1 MWADKTMSNNYL
13 EHFATSMVQN
23 LSEMAGMA
31 ATPTPPI
38 PQETAFASRGFAVI
52 IGITGKRPGR
62 IILDTSQ
69 ETAGKI
75 SEAINGEVCE
85 EDFVLDTLA
94 ELTNIVSGN
103 GITTVNN
110 ANPGMGLML
119 TPPSLFLGDD
129 LTIVS
134 PKLNAEVVTVSTP
147 AGDVFLSV
155 GFEGGK

>member
-1 MWADKTMSNNYL
+1 MSANYL
-13 EHFATSMVQN
+13 EHFAASMLQN
-23 LSEMAGMA
+23 LQEMAGMEA
-31 ATPTPPI
+31 QSNPPA
-38 PQETAFASRGFAVI
+38 PQETAFASQGFSVI

-62 IILDTSQ
+62 IILDMTQ
-69 ETAGKI
+69 ETANKL
-75 SEAINGEVCE
+75 SEAINCE
-85 EDFVLDTLA
+85 ECEPEFVLDTLA

-119 TPPSLFLGDD
+119 TPPSIFIGNE

-134 PKLNAEVVTVSTP
+134 PKLNAEVVMVTTP
-147 AGDVFLSV
+147 VGLINLSI

>member
-1 MWADKTMSNNYL
+1 MSNNYL
-13 EHFATSMVQN
+13 DHFAASMIEN
-23 LSEMAGMA
+23 LMEMAGMEA
-31 ATPTPPI
+31 QANPPA
-38 PQETAFASRGFAVI
+38 PQDTAFASQGFAVV

-69 ETAGKI
+69 ATACKL
-75 SEAINGEVCE
+75 SEAINGEECDE
-85 EDFVLDTLA
+85 EFVLDTMA

-119 TPPSLFLGDD
+119 TPPSLFLGNE
-129 LTIVS
+129 LMIVS
-134 PKLNAEVVTVSTP
+134 PKLNAEVVTIATP
-147 AGDVFLSV
+147 VGEVFLSI

>member
-1 MWADKTMSNNYL
+1 MSANYL
-13 EHFATSMVQN
+13 EHFSASMLQN
-23 LSEMAGMA
+23 LQEMAGMEA
-31 ATPTPPI
+31 AASQPTG
-38 PQETAFASRGFAVI
+38 QETAFASQGFSVI

-62 IILDTSQ
+62 IILDTTQ
-69 ETAGKI
+69 ATACAL
-75 SEAINGEVCE
+75 SNMINGEECDE
-85 EDFVLDTLA
+85 EFVLDTMA

-119 TPPSLFLGDD
+119 TPPSIFIGNE

-134 PKLNAEVVTVSTP
+134 PKLNAEVVAVTTP
-147 AGDVFLSV
+147 LGLINLSI

>member
-1 MWADKTMSNNYL
+1 MSANYL
-13 EHFATSMVQN
+13 EHFSASMLQN
-23 LSEMAGMA
+23 LQEMAGMEA
-31 ATPTPPI
+31 AANPPA
-38 PQETAFASRGFAVI
+38 PQDTAFASQGFSVI

-62 IILDTSQ
+62 IILDMTQ
-69 ETAGKI
+69 QTANKL
-75 SEAINGEVCE
+75 SEAINCE
-85 EDFVLDTLA
+85 ECEEEFVLDTLA

-119 TPPSLFLGDD
+119 TPPSIFIGNE

-134 PKLNAEVVTVSTP
+134 PKLNAEVVMVTTP
-147 AGDVFLSV
+147 VGLINLSI

>member
-1 MWADKTMSNNYL
+1 MEA
-13 EHFATSMVQN
+13 Q
-23 LSEMAGMA
+23 AGE
-31 ATPTPPI
+31 PVK
-38 PQETAFASRGFAVI
+38 QETAFASQGFAVV

-69 ETAGKI
+69 QAAQKL
-75 SEAINGEVCE
+75 SDAINGEVCE

-103 GITTVNN
+103 GITKVNN

-119 TPPSLFLGDD
+119 TPPSLFIGDE

-134 PKLNAEVVTVSTP
+134 PKLNAEVVTVVTP